1 MSALVVSMSSINP
14 AFAGEFKSE
23 EHEDDQFTP
32 PEPRESYLLANAAAA
47 TSSSPNCS
55 TLRLHSQLDGSE
67 EEDEE
72 DPSLVIVALQDST
85 EENSYVL
92 VHKPVDQPVDEP
104 LLDESNID
112 SVPSIPEMDMKI
124 KMGDDI
130 PLPPAHAPSDES
142 EASPFVADT
151 ALLLLNLPSVAEP
164 PLHHKLPY
172 GGLQNL
178 GNTCYLNS
186 ALQMLASLGI
196 FSKTLN
202 EHEPEHVD
210 SALRMELLS
219 VLQRLGQG
227 ETVQPDSF
235 KNQVDERSPLFIGYR
250 QQDAHEFLTT
260 LLDLLDEDYKTIPR
274 AEDDRDEEM
283 KDAEEDADEDI
294 SCKNDNNEMQ
304 QDGGDLPVKKQR
316 LDAAEIAA
324 PWSISPAEVPSLPSA
339 GSFKDL
345 EFGDIESLLHG
356 DKTES
361 LASTTLSGSKGPT
374 GPKCKLIGGRMNT
387 SGVQLTKWGEDG
399 NIEASSGLKNLS
411 EEDNASDALQDT
423 KPYSPIDANFTT
435 EVRVCLTCDSC
446 KYRRSHTETYLHLS
460 LEIGPS
466 IGSIEEGIRA
476 FFKPEKRDV
485 KCEKCFCETASQT
498 TEITKL
504 PQAMLFHL
512 KRFIVD
518 ISPDYS
524 NISYRKDQSAVSFT
538 PTLEI
543 DEHSG
548 VLGEVV
554 AVNEVTLPIDSRYSI
569 RSVVNH
575 IGSSASCGHYTAD
588 AVKQGEWIRFN
599 DDYVSKISESF
610 AVENA
615 ASTAYMVLYELES
628 IYEQ

>member
-1 MSALVVSMSSINP
+1 MNS
-14 AFAGEFKSE
+14 AFAGEFKSQ
-23 EHEDDQFTP
+23 EDDERGQLSGGTC
-32 PEPRESYLLANAAAA
+32 ESSLPANAAT
-47 TSSSPNCS
+47 TSTSPKRS
-55 TLRLHSQLDGSE
+55 TSFQYSQQDGSN
-67 EEDEE
+67 EEDA
-72 DPSLVIVALQDST
+72 SLVIVASNDSI
-85 EENSYVL
+85 EEHSYVL
-92 VHKPVDQPVDEP
+92 VQKPVEQP
-104 LLDESNID
+104 LLDKSNVD
-112 SVPSIPEMDMKI
+112 FLPSVTDMDM
-124 KMGDDI
+124 MMTMVDDI
-130 PLPPAHAPSDES
+130 PLPPVYNAPDE
-142 EASPFVADT
+142 EDVASSCLIPSKE
-151 ALLLLNLPSVAEP
+151 LLSMALPSVADP
-164 PLHHKLPY
+164 PMLHQLPY
-172 GGLQNL
+172 GGLRNL

-186 ALQMLASLGI
+186 ALQMVASLDI
-196 FSKTLN
+196 FSKILN
-202 EHEPEHVD
+202 EHTPDHAD
-210 SALRMELLS
+210 SALRKELLS
-219 VLQRLGQG
+219 VLQRLDRG

-260 LLDLLDEDYKTIPR
+260 LLDLLDEDYKTLPHTG
-274 AEDDRDEEM
+274 DDHDEEM
-283 KDAEEDADEDI
+283 KDAEEDAGGDEI
-294 SCKNDNNEMQ
+294 STNNNTDSSDMQ

-316 LDAAEIAA
+316 LDATDDI
-324 PWSISPAEVPSLPSA
+324 PLSSNVSLAEVPSLPSA

-356 DKTES
+356 DKPGS
-361 LASTTLSGSKGPT
+361 LASTTLSGSKGLK

-387 SGVQLTKWGEDG
+387 PGVHLTKWGEDG
-399 NIEASSGLKNLS
+399 SMEASTGVKNLS
-411 EEDNASDALQDT
+411 EDGNASDALPDT
-423 KPYSPIDANFTT
+423 KPYSPIDATFTT

-476 FFKPEKRDV
+476 FFKSEKREV

-524 NISYRKDQSAVSFT
+524 NISYRKDQSAVTFT

-554 AVNEVTLPIDSRYSI
+554 AVNEVSLPINSRYTI

-599 DDYVSKISESF
+599 DDYVTKISESF

-615 ASTAYMVLYELES
+615 ASTAYMVLYELEPV
-628 IYEQ
+628 YEQ